1 MKVAPGLQSG
11 STIDIALAVSDTTIQ
26 IYVDGKRFAQVTEN
40 RSTGATHPTLYLNG
54 KSGALHTES
63 LRYYAVR

>member
-11 STIDIALAVSDTTIQ
+11 STIDIVLAVNDTTIQ
-26 IYVDGKRFAQVTEN
+26 IYVDGKRLAQVTEN

-54 KSGALHTES
+54 KSGALHIES